1 MKVMICEAEAV
12 LLSAIEFRLRKHGLE
27 MAQTSLNDA
36 ESKIAQQKPDLIIL
50 DTERNPAESLQLLK
64 AIRAN
69 QAQLPIL
76 IISSVEEEEEL
87 WKALQSGANDFVTKP
102 FKLIE
107 LVLRVRKLLN
117 YNHVSTIS

>member
-27 MAQTSLNDA
+27 MTQTSLKDA
-36 ESKIAQQKPDLIIL
+36 EDKMEQQKPDLFIL

-64 AIRAN
+64 SIREN
-69 QAQLPIL
+69 YPKLPIL
-76 IISSVEEEEEL
+76 IVSSVEEEEEL
-87 WKALQSGANDFVTKP
+87 WKALQSGADDFVTKP

>member
-1 MKVMICEAEAV
+1 MT
-12 LLSAIEFRLRKHGLE
+12 
-27 MAQTSLNDA
+27 QTSLKDA
-36 ESKIAQQKPDLIIL
+36 EDKMEQQKPDLFIL

-64 AIRAN
+64 SIREN
-69 QAQLPIL
+69 YPKLPIL
-76 IISSVEEEEEL
+76 IVSSVEEEEEL
-87 WKALQSGANDFVTKP
+87 WKALQSGADDFVTKP